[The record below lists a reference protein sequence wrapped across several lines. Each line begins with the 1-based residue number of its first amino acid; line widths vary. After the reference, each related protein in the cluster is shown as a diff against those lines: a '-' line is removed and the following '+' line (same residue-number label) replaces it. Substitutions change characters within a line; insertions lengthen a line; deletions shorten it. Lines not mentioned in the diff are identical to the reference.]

1 MRGHYMIKTDIQ
13 KEMKKLCIDENTT
26 MTDLATSCGTSKQ
39 YVSRLL
45 GKNTLIN
52 PMLVA
57 LAEKLGYDIQVK
69 FVKRGEE

>member
-1 MRGHYMIKTDIQ
+1 MVRTDIQ

-26 MTDLATSCGTSKQ
+26 MTDLAAACGTSKQ

-52 PMLVA
+52 PMLVT
-57 LAEKLGYDIQVK
+57 LAEKLGYDIQVS